1 MGVARRSWSFIQS
14 RSVGGCPRCPAGPR
28 APWSRRRDSARDLW
42 ETREQG
48 DRFVN
53 EQLNPILER
62 FMAQAPEG
70 EFTPPTLDSW
80 YDLHDTM
87 S

>member
-1 MGVARRSWSFIQS
+1 
-14 RSVGGCPRCPAGPR
+14 
-28 APWSRRRDSARDLW
+28 
-42 ETREQG
+42 
-48 DRFVN
+48 
-53 EQLNPILER
+53 
-62 FMAQAPEG
+62 MAQAPEG